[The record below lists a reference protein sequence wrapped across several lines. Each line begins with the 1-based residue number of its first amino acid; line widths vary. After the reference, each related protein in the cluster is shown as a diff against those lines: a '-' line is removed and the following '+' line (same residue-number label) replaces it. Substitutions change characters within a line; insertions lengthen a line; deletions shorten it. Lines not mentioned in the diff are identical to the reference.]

1 MNDYLK
7 MYDKIIREFGRCETC
22 QQRME
27 PIDVEKCT
35 HEDKVEIYFDWH
47 CDHCGLYVT
56 ETVTYPAEAWND
68 RMEGLLQ
75 KMIDDVLP
83 LA

>member
-7 MYDKIIREFGRCETC
+7 KYEDIVLTFGRCEKC
-22 QQRME
+22 QQVMT
-27 PIDVEKCT
+27 PIDVEKCV
-35 HEDKVEIYFDWH
+35 EDDKVEIYFDWH